1 MFTVITALLAF
12 LAYLAGSINT
22 SVILSKSMYGEDVR
36 DSGSGNAGATNMLRT
51 YGAGIAVLTLICDIL
66 KGALLVLLATWLDV
80 IFSSYF
86 KNSPM
91 TDFERIYLLDNLK
104 YIVGIFAVLGHDFPI
119 WFGFRGGKGVATS
132 LGVILALNPI
142 IGLIVLIIALLIM
155 IFSRYVSLGS
165 VIGAVV
171 YPFIVLTYILAGGE
185 SFTENIVYI
194 IMAFSLAFLLIIKH
208 HSNIKRLKNG
218 TENMLFAK
226 KSGEDTEETE
236 DAEDDTDFEEE

>member
-86 KNSPM
+86 KSSPM

-104 YIVGIFAVLGHDFPI
+104 YIVGIFVVLGHDFPI

>member
-51 YGAGIAVLTLICDIL
+51 YGAGIAILTLICDIL
-66 KGALLVLLATWLDV
+66 KGALVVLLATWLDV

-86 KNSPM
+86 KSSPM